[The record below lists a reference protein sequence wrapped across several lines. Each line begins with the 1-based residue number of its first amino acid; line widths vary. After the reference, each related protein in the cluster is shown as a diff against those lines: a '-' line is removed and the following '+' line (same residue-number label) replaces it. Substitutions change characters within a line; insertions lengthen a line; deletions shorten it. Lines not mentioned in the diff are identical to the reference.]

1 MEMPDIEA
9 GTVVTDSDSSRR
21 PQDNTATSIPN
32 SGNLEGS
39 SHRATKTTRFKGDD
53 DGVVEIT
60 LDIQRDSVSIQDV
73 RPVDDG
79 GSAHSG
85 ALVSPSSSRSG
96 KLSSKLRQVTNGLKL
111 TNPSKKMPPTPAPK
125 TVRKRYDRSK
135 SSAAVALKGLQFVTA
150 KVGNDGWAAVE
161 KRFNHL
167 QVDGMLLRSRFG
179 KCIGM
184 EGSDEFAMQMFD
196 SLARK
201 RGMVKQVLTKEE
213 LKDFWEQ
220 LSDQGFDNRL
230 QTFFDMVDKNADGR
244 ITSEEVKEIMEEL
257 DPNNLGYIELED
269 LEALLLQSP
278 SEAVAR
284 STTTHSSKLSK
295 VLSMKLAPS
304 NDTSPLRR
312 HWQEFLY
319 FVEENWK
326 RIWVMTLWLSIC
338 IALFIWKF
346 IQYRNRAVFHIMGYC
361 VATAKGAAETLKFNM
376 ALVLLPVCRNTITW
390 IRSKTKIGAVVPFND
405 NINFHKVIAA
415 GVAVG
420 VALHAGAHLTC
431 DFPLLLH
438 ASDAKYE
445 PMKPF
450 FGDKRPPNYWW
461 FVKGTAGWTGIVMV
475 VLMSIAFVLAQPWF
489 RRNKLKDTNPLK
501 KMTGFNAFWFTHHL
515 FAIVYVLL
523 IVHGTSLYLTKEWY
537 KKSTWM
543 YIAYPVFLYSCERIV
558 RLFRSHDAVKIQK
571 VAVYPGHV
579 LALYMSK
586 PTGFRYRS
594 GQYIFINCRAVSPYE
609 WHPFSI
615 TSAPGDNY
623 LSVHIR
629 TRGDWTSRLRT
640 VFSEACRPPAEGES
654 GLLRADLSR
663 GITDCNARFPKLLI
677 DGPYGAPAQDYRE
690 YDVLLLIGLGIG
702 ATPLISIVKDVLNH
716 IQPGGSVG
724 GAEPGSTT
732 GKAKKRQFMTK
743 RAYFYWVT
751 REEGSFEWFRGVM
764 NEVAEKDKDQVIELH
779 NHCSSVY
786 QEGDARSALIVM
798 LQELQHAKKG
808 VDILSGT
815 SVKTHFARPNWR
827 SVFKRV
833 AVNHENQRVGVFY
846 CGEPVL
852 VPQLRQLSA
861 DFTHKTN
868 TKFEFHKENF

>member
-1 MEMPDIEA
+1 MADIEA
-9 GTVVTDSDSSRR
+9 GGKPATESD
-21 PQDNTATSIPN
+21 TATLIPN

-39 SHRATKTTRFKGDD
+39 IRATKTCRFKDND
-53 DGVVEIT
+53 ELVEIT
-60 LDIQRDSVSIQDV
+60 LDVQRDSASVQAV
-73 RPVDDG
+73 RPV
-79 GSAHSG
+79 A
-85 ALVSPSSSRSG
+85 AEAAV
-96 KLSSKLRQVTNGLKL
+96 
-111 TNPSKKMPPTPAPK
+111 AAA
-125 TVRKRYDRSK
+125 RKRYDRSK
-135 SSAAVALKGLQFVTA
+135 STAAVALKGLQFVTA
-150 KVGNDGWAAVE
+150 KVGTDGWAAVE

-167 QVDGMLLRSRFG
+167 QVDGVLLRSRFG

-184 EGSDEFAMQMFD
+184 DGSDEFAVQMFD
-196 SLARK
+196 ALARK
-201 RGMVKQVLTKEE
+201 RGIVKEVLTKPE
-213 LKDFWEQ
+213 LKEFWEQ

-230 QTFFDMVDKNADGR
+230 QTFIDMVDKNADGR
-244 ITSEEVKEIMEEL
+244 ITVEEVKEIIALSASANKLSKIKERADEYAALIMEEL
-257 DPNNLGYIELED
+257 DPKNLGYIELES
-269 LEALLLQSP
+269 LESLLLQTP

-284 STTTHSSKLSK
+284 STITHSSKLSK
-295 VLSMKLAPS
+295 ALSMRLAPS
-304 NDTSPLRR
+304 KDTSPIR
-312 HWQEFLY
+312 HYWLQFTF

-326 RIWVMTLWLSIC
+326 RIWVAALWISIC

-346 IQYRNRAVFHIMGYC
+346 IQYRNRAVFNIMGYC

-376 ALVLLPVCRNTITW
+376 ALVLFPVCRNTITW

-420 VALHAGAHLTC
+420 VVLHAGAHLTC

-450 FGDKRPPNYWW
+450 FGETRPPNYWW

-475 VLMSIAFVLAQPWF
+475 VLMSISFVLAQPWF
-489 RRNKLKDTNPLK
+489 RRNKLKDSNPLK

-515 FAIVYVLL
+515 FAIVYALL

-537 KKSTWM
+537 KKT
-543 YIAYPVFLYSCERIV
+543 
-558 RLFRSHDAVKIQK
+558 
-571 VAVYPGHV
+571 VAVYPGNV

-586 PTGFRYRS
+586 PPGFKYRS
-594 GQYIFINCRAVSPYE
+594 GQYIFINCGAVSPYE
-609 WHPFSI
+609 WHPFSV

-640 VFSEACRPPAEGES
+640 VFSEACRPPTEGES
-654 GLLRADLSR
+654 GLLRADLSV
-663 GITDCNARFPKLLI
+663 GITDSNARFPKLMI

-716 IQPGGSVG
+716 IQRGESVG
-724 GAEPGSTT
+724 GTEPDGS
-732 GKAKKRQFMTK
+732 GKAKKKPFMTK
-743 RAYFYWVT
+743 RAYSYWVT

-764 NEVAEKDKDQVIELH
+764 NEVAEKDKDGVIELH

-798 LQELQHAKKG
+798 LQELNHAKKG

-827 SVFKRV
+827 SVFKRI

-852 VPQLRQLSA
+852 VAQLRQLSA
-861 DFTHKTN
+861 DFTHNTN
-868 TKFEFHKENF
+868 TKFDFHKENF

>member
-244 ITSEEVKEIMEEL
+244 ITSEEVKEIIALSASANKLSKIKERADEYTALIMEEL

-609 WHPFSI
+609 W
-615 TSAPGDNY
+615 A
-623 LSVHIR
+623 
-629 TRGDWTSRLRT
+629 
-640 VFSEACRPPAEGES
+640 
-654 GLLRADLSR
+654 
-663 GITDCNARFPKLLI
+663 
-677 DGPYGAPAQDYRE
+677 
-690 YDVLLLIGLGIG
+690 
-702 ATPLISIVKDVLNH
+702 
-716 IQPGGSVG
+716 
-724 GAEPGSTT
+724 
-732 GKAKKRQFMTK
+732 
-743 RAYFYWVT
+743 
-751 REEGSFEWFRGVM
+751 
-764 NEVAEKDKDQVIELH
+764 
-779 NHCSSVY
+779 
-786 QEGDARSALIVM
+786 
-798 LQELQHAKKG
+798 
-808 VDILSGT
+808 
-815 SVKTHFARPNWR
+815 
-827 SVFKRV
+827 SVFHYIGTR
-833 AVNHENQRVGVFY
+833 R
-846 CGEPVL
+846 
-852 VPQLRQLSA
+852 
-861 DFTHKTN
+861 
-868 TKFEFHKENF
+868 